1 MQFSYELWIL
11 YTSKHCEFEIG
22 KIAAHTLKSDITQ
35 LYNSLLTYS
44 QNVYIKRTNCLI
56 IKYTHIEN
64 QGKSA
69 IRSIL
74 YYSLRHI
81 GKVKG

>member
-1 MQFSYELWIL
+1 LWIL

-44 QNVYIKRTNCLI
+44 QNKNV
-56 IKYTHIEN
+56 
-64 QGKSA
+64 
-69 IRSIL
+69 SIL
-74 YYSLRHI
+74 VQRALLYESMEKYKMGAEDL
-81 GKVKG
+81 